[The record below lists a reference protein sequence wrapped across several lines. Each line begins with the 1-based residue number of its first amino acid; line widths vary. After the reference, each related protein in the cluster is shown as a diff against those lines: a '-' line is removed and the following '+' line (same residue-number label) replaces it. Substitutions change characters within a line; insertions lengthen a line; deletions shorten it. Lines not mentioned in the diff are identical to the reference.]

1 MDEIPWYLVWTDET
15 YLFCFHFSD
24 FNDLRALIVKYVKR
38 DQFLKFLY
46 TDPIMFSCIKN
57 LLNCK

>member
-38 DQFLKFLY
+38 D
-46 TDPIMFSCIKN
+46 
-57 LLNCK
+57 